1 MFKVNNMKTRLLL
14 LALSL
19 CFVGLNNASAAT
31 HYSTEQYQQTFQT
44 NNIAQQKKA
53 IQSLYLS
60 GINNPAIFD
69 IISSKITSR
78 LQQTGDK
85 YQIDDTAWLIKALGY
100 SGNEKYRQQLTD
112 ITEGDAPRKIRRY
125 AEAALTDLN
134 QFAIWNP
141 ILNDKAHYNAQLSQA
156 DNILANA
163 LRSDILELK
172 RQAAK
177 RIYNDGVYQPQL
189 LALLNQQLLKPT
201 QLGNNK
207 LAIDTYAWMAKAL
220 GSASKPEYKAT
231 LQQITQGDAP
241 KKLRKYVSKYLK
253 QYY

>member
-1 MFKVNNMKTRLLL
+1 MLVRKLFLCLLL
-14 LALSL
+14 SL
-19 CFVGLNNASAAT
+19 GGLNITFAST
-31 HYSTEQYQQTFQT
+31 HYTTEDYQLIFAS
-44 NNIAQQKKA
+44 NNFNQQKIA
-53 IQSLYLS
+53 IKSLYES
-60 GINNPAIFD
+60 GISDPAIFNIIATNISNRLKQDGNKRD
-69 IISSKITSR
+69 I
-78 LQQTGDK
+78 DN
-85 YQIDDTAWLIKALGY
+85 TAWLIKALGY
-100 SGNEKYRQQLTD
+100 SGNKKYQQQLTEIVD
-112 ITEGDAPRKIRRY
+112 SNATKKLRNY
-125 AEAALTDLN
+125 AEVALTDLN
-134 QFAIWNP
+134 LFAIWNP
-141 ILNDKAHYNAQLSQA
+141 ILNDKAHYDAQLSQA